1 MGTSVGFDNLKYL
14 EEQTKFILERAKKF
28 GNKLYLEF
36 GGKLM
41 FDMHAARV
49 LPGYDPEIKMKLL
62 QQLKDKLD
70 IIICIHAGDIER
82 RKIRADFGI
91 SYDQATLKL
100 IDDLR
105 EWGLEICGVV
115 ITRYESH
122 PSVIQFKRVLELH
135 KIPVFVHRTIHGYPN
150 NVDHIVS
157 EDGYGANPFI
167 KTNKP
172 IVVVSGPGPGS
183 GKMATCL
190 SQIYHEYK
198 RGVKAGYAKFETFPI
213 WNLPLKHPV
222 NIAYEA
228 ATADLGDYNEIDP
241 FHLEFHKETAVNY
254 NRDVAA
260 FPVLKKI
267 LIKLMGN
274 GNMYQSP
281 TDMGVNRVGF
291 AIIDDITVQNA
302 AKTEIIRRYFSY
314 HSEYAAGRAPKS
326 TTDRINLILEE
337 VGVSPIDRVVVQP
350 ARNATEKAKERGKG
364 HYGVFSGA
372 AIQLKDGT
380 IVTGTNSPLMHAPS
394 AVILNAIKILAKIPK
409 NIFLLSPNIM
419 ESIGDL
425 KESLGR
431 SANISLNLEETMI
444 ALSISAITNPTAK
457 VAMDHLKELKNCEM
471 HLTHIPSPG
480 DEAGLRRLGVRLTS
494 DPVYAGKN
502 LFLF

>member
-1 MGTSVGFDNLKYL
+1 MGTAVGFDNLKYL

-135 KIPVFVHRTIHGYPN
+135 KIPVYVHRTIHGYPN

-213 WNLPLKHPV
+213 WNLPLKHPI

-291 AIIDDITVQNA
+291 AITDDIKVQNA

-337 VGVSPIDRVVVQP
+337 VGVS
-350 ARNATEKAKERGKG
+350 NN
-364 HYGVFSGA
+364 
-372 AIQLKDGT
+372 GT

-431 SANISLNLEETMI
+431 SANVSLNLEETMI

-457 VAMDHLKELKNCEM
+457 VAMDYLKELKDCEM

>member
-1 MGTSVGFDNLKYL
+1 MEISVGFDNLKYL
-14 EEQTKFILERAKKF
+14 EEQTKFILERAKQY

-49 LPGYDPEIKMKLL
+49 LPGYDPNVKMKLL
-62 QQLKDKLD
+62 QQLKEKLD

-135 KIPVFVHRTIHGYPN
+135 NIPVYVHRTIHGYPN
-150 NVDHIVS
+150 NVEHIIS
-157 EDGYGANPFI
+157 EEGYGANPFI

-190 SQIYHEYK
+190 SQVYHEHK
-198 RGVKAGYAKFETFPI
+198 RGIKAGYAKFETFPI

-228 ATADLGDYNEIDP
+228 ATADLGDYNQIDP
-241 FHLEFHKETAVNY
+241 FHLAAHDETAVNY

-274 GNMYQSP
+274 ENMYQSP

-291 AIIDDITVQNA
+291 AIMEDNIVKNA
-302 AKTEIIRRYFSY
+302 AKEEIIRRYFSY
-314 HSEYAAGRAPKS
+314 HSEYASGITPKS
-326 TTDRINLILEE
+326 TTDRINLIMEE
-337 VGVSPIDRVVVQP
+337 VGVSPTDRVIVQP
-350 ARNATEKAKERGKG
+350 AREAAERAKERGKG
-364 HYGVFSGA
+364 HSGIYSGA
-372 AIQLKDGT
+372 AIQQSDGT
-380 IVTGTNSPLMHAPS
+380 IVTGKNSPLMHAPS
-394 AVILNAIKILAKIPK
+394 AVIINATKILAKIPK
-409 NIFLLSPNIM
+409 NIYLLSPNIM

-425 KESLGR
+425 KESLGK
-431 SANISLNLEETMI
+431 SANVSLNLEETMI

>member
-1 MGTSVGFDNLKYL
+1 MEISVGFDNLKYL
-14 EEQTKFILERAKKF
+14 EEQTKFILERAKQY

-49 LPGYDPEIKMKLL
+49 LPGYDPNVKMKLL

-105 EWGLEICGVV
+105 DWGLEICGVV

-122 PSVIQFKRVLELH
+122 PSVIQFKRVLELNN
-135 KIPVFVHRTIHGYPN
+135 IPVYVHQTIHGYPT

-157 EDGYGANPFI
+157 EEGYGANPFI
-167 KTNKP
+167 ETNKP

-190 SQIYHEYK
+190 SQVYHEHK
-198 RGVKAGYAKFETFPI
+198 RGIKAGYAKFETFPI

-241 FHLEFHKETAVNY
+241 FHLATHKITAVNY

-267 LIKLMGN
+267 LFKIMGD

-281 TDMGVNRVGF
+281 TDMGVNRAGF
-291 AIIDDITVQNA
+291 AIVDNIAVQKA
-302 AKTEIIRRYFSY
+302 AKEEIIRRYFSY
-314 HSEYAAGRAPKS
+314 HSEYAAGRTPKS
-326 TTDRINLILEE
+326 TTDRINLIMEE
-337 VGVSPIDRVVVQP
+337 VGVSPTDRVIVQP
-350 ARNATEKAKERGKG
+350 ARKAAEKAKKRGKG
-364 HYGVFSGA
+364 HSGIFSGA
-372 AIQLKDGT
+372 AILLSDGT
-380 IVTGTNSPLMHAPS
+380 IVTGKNSPLMHAPS
-394 AVILNAIKILAKIPK
+394 AVIINAIKIIAKIPK
-409 NIFLLSPNIM
+409 KIYLLSPNIM
-419 ESIGDL
+419 ESIGEL
-425 KESLGR
+425 KESLGK
-431 SANISLNLEETMI
+431 SANVSLNLEETMI

-457 VAMDHLKELKNCEM
+457 VALDHLKELKNCEM
-471 HLTHIPSPG
+471 HLTHIPSFG
-480 DEAGLRRLGVRLTS
+480 DEAGLRTLGVRLTS